1 MYWNTQ
7 MGGWGYVLM
16 AVTMLFFWGTLIA
29 ATVLF
34 ARSLSRPQ
42 QPGPQQPGPQAAGP
56 YAAFPTPAA
65 RPAEDILAE
74 RFARGEISAEEYQ
87 RSLAVLRGRP
97 QT

>member
-29 ATVLF
+29 AIVLF
-34 ARSLSRPQ
+34 ARSLSGP

-87 RSLAVLRGRP
+87 QSLAVLRGRP